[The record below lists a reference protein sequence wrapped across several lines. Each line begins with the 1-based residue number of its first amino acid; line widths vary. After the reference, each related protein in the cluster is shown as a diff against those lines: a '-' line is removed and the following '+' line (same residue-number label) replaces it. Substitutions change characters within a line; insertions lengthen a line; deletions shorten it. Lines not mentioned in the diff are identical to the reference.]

1 MYPFRMALYNS
12 QFIIRKYLIP
22 LNKFYSDFMIQLESL
37 EINNFRGFDHL
48 KMNEFS
54 KINVLVGKNNIGK
67 TSVLESIFLLSGMSN
82 PELALNL
89 NLMRGLPVNK
99 NVLKYIFYNLETKN
113 APSIIGEFSE
123 GTTRVLEISPFFE
136 KKKVETSSRGLF
148 SDSSLTPVTD
158 ISGLRYDFSVT
169 KPNKPKESFE
179 TLLRFEKDEIIIDP
193 DYTYKED
200 IFSRFLTSDVT
211 DDGLLERLNALFVSK
226 KEHVMNELLNKFD
239 AKINDMY
246 VLPNGIYVDREGVSE
261 RIPLQMTGD
270 GIRRFL
276 NVAATIAANDK
287 QNFIC
292 LIDEIEK
299 GLHHE
304 SQELMWRTLFMLTR
318 PANIQ
323 LFITTHSWEM
333 LESLAKVLKQDEYLD
348 MWDDVKL
355 ISVVNTLLKGF
366 QSYTASFEGL
376 DTALEYGLEIR

>member
-1 MYPFRMALYNS
+1 M
-12 QFIIRKYLIP
+12 
-22 LNKFYSDFMIQLESL
+22 NKFYSDFMIQLESL